1 MTTAPRSTPEPP
13 LDATLGEWLR
23 WALPRHGYDPAAR
36 GVNAR
41 LAEAT
46 GVPAATISRLLR
58 DTGQPD
64 MRTLLAVAQTLGEPV
79 LPMLVRAR
87 LLPAAELPTRSPQRT
102 VTTAEALEALGATD
116 AADQNAVLSLL
127 RALHAKGGATGTT

>member
-1 MTTAPRSTPEPP
+1 MIAARTPEPP
-13 LDATLGEWLR
+13 LTATIDEWLR
-23 WALPRHGYDPAAR
+23 WALPRHGYDPNER

-46 GVPAATISRLLR
+46 GVPTATISRLLR
-58 DTGQPD
+58 GAGQPD
-64 MRTLLAVAQTLGEPV
+64 MRTLLAVAQALGEPV

-87 LLPAAELPTRSPQRT
+87 LLPPEELPATRSKPRAIT
-102 VTTAEALEALGATD
+102 KTEALEALGATD

-127 RALHAKGGATGTT
+127 RALHAKGGTT